1 MAGLPVH
8 YSSTSACCGIC
19 SCCTV
24 QHTIAPTSLHNS
36 PSICASGTSLRRHL
50 QKSGMPHGCWTIPHL
65 QLRQEALS
73 ALPYKWQGSN
83 SLYFSMINLTSA
95 SDPTDGHILDT
106 LPRWVQQLSQ
116 LLAAYPHTLGFVYSH
131 PALTANALISSS
143 ANASC
148 ASQLS
153 LLHVE
158 RGLGN
163 TVQGLAC
170 TQLTTPRQHPT
181 RRSRSCC
188 RNQAPIL
195 LLLQMQLHR
204 VAELS
209 QRQLQGCCQV
219 WLLLPV

>member
-1 MAGLPVH
+1 MH

-36 PSICASGTSLRRHL
+36 PSICASGISLRRHL

-65 QLRQEALS
+65 QLRQE

-131 PALTANALISSS
+131 PALTANALINSS

-148 ASQLS
+148 AHNFLCYMSS
-153 LLHVE
+153 V
-158 RGLGN
+158 GLG
-163 TVQGLAC
+163 
-170 TQLTTPRQHPT
+170 TQYKV
-181 RRSRSCC
+181 
-188 RNQAPIL
+188 
-195 LLLQMQLHR
+195 LH
-204 VAELS
+204 ALN
-209 QRQLQGCCQV
+209 
-219 WLLLPV
+219 